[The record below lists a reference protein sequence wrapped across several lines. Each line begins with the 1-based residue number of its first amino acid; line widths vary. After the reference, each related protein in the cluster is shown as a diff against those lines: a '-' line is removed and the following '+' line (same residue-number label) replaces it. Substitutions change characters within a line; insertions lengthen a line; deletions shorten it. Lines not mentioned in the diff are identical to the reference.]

1 MSHDAARL
9 TGKTAWIICLSPDV
23 CNTPVGSS
31 VVPIPYMIASKL
43 EWGKQTVSNVR
54 LGGEQA
60 FTMASRTDQVVGN
73 EPGTAGGVASGV
85 NKGWC
90 RPQTNKSSCFVA
102 GRELLQ
108 NDNVYEMNC
117 SGPDGA
123 GNTLGK
129 LLFIDEV

>member
-60 FTMASRTDQVVGN
+60 FTWPAELIKWLVMNLARLEMWLPGSIKDGVGHKPINPPAS
-73 EPGTAGGVASGV
+73 
-85 NKGWC
+85 
-90 RPQTNKSSCFVA
+90 
-102 GRELLQ
+102 
-108 NDNVYEMNC
+108 
-117 SGPDGA
+117 
-123 GNTLGK
+123 
-129 LLFIDEV
+129 